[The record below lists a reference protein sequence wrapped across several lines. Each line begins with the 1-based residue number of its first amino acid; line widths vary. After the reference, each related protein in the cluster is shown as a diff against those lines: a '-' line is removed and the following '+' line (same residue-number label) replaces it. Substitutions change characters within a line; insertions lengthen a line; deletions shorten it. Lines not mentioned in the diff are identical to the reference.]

1 MCGVKVNS
9 SLGGSFDQ
17 QLTTRRQG
25 TKIVCSPLASTTA
38 NSKSR
43 LNGAADIS
51 CCHTNFLPHIEKF
64 IALIDRRFS
73 PVLLS
78 TAKNLIF
85 ACSKPLDRC
94 DVPSDK
100 GTYNGAG
107 VAFNDAIKRNP
118 GCLLANIV
126 RFVRLSRRSQKNHAS
141 MTLRTKFDWIFGR

>member
-1 MCGVKVNS
+1 
-9 SLGGSFDQ
+9 
-17 QLTTRRQG
+17 
-25 TKIVCSPLASTTA
+25 
-38 NSKSR
+38 
-43 LNGAADIS
+43 S

-107 VAFNDAIKRNP
+107 VAFNDEIKRNP
-118 GCLLANIV
+118 SWLLENIV
-126 RFVRLSRRSQKNHAS
+126 RFVRL
-141 MTLRTKFDWIFGR
+141 